1 MSDSNKSFFSGL
13 HGAITG
19 FAAFVTSIVAV
30 VGLALNQGWIGG
42 HSRSTSPTVPT
53 VPGETTTSFPGETTT
68 ATSTI
73 PGGNSVAAV
82 TYTVVPTVV
91 NFQPLGPYD
100 AIVTVKNTGTVGMTV
115 QPPTI
120 DGKDSGRFAVT
131 DFGCTAPVDAGLSCP
146 IKVTFTPA
154 PGTFNARMVVRV
166 DGAPQSTEVALVAK
180 AIL

>member
-1 MSDSNKSFFSGL
+1 MSDPKKSFFSTL

-42 HSRSTSPTVPT
+42 HSRSTSPTAPT
-53 VPGETTTSFPGETTT
+53 IPGETTTST
-68 ATSTI
+68 TSTTSI
-73 PGGNSVAAV
+73 TTLPGVSSASAVMYDVSPTSVS
-82 TYTVVPTVV
+82 
-91 NFQPLGPYD
+91 FQPLGPND
-100 AIVTVKNTGTVGMTV
+100 AIVTVKNTGTVGLTV
-115 QPPTI
+115 ETPTI

-131 DFGCTAPVDAGLSCP
+131 DFGCTGSVDPGLSCP

-154 PGTFNARMVVRV
+154 PGTFNARMVIRV
-166 DGAPQSTEVALVAK
+166 VGAPQSAEVALMAK